1 MVQTMKEAA
10 LDMAV
15 AAKLF
20 ESKQISSGKA
30 AQLAGM
36 DLGDGSRP
44 VTDRPTAVQIDRAN
58 RQCCSAAE
66 VRRRERIE

>member
-1 MVQTMKEAA
+1 MKEAA

-36 DLGDGSRP
+36 
-44 VTDRPTAVQIDRAN
+44 
-58 RQCCSAAE
+58 
-66 VRRRERIE
+66 ERTTFLLRLSESGVAI